1 MWDGRRR
8 EKAALRRQ
16 TRFNS
21 NGVMGIRGA
30 KETIYH
36 IDKRQ
41 RYEEIE
47 RGKVRGIQRRPS
59 RILEIWSSF
68 DESASGVDGCIDST
82 KWVTY

>member
-41 RYEEIE
+41 RYEERE
-47 RGKVRGIQRRPS
+47 REG
-59 RILEIWSSF
+59 
-68 DESASGVDGCIDST
+68 AGCT
-82 KWVTY
+82 KKTIKNLRDMELV